1 MGAGVGYALLI
12 TIPFA
17 EEALNMFDIISSQ
30 PLPAL
35 FYKQAIFTS
44 FSWDP
49 TSGKIINVTSA

>member
-35 FYKQAIFTS
+35 FHKQAIFTS
-44 FSWDP
+44 
-49 TSGKIINVTSA
+49 